1 MRVGLVGCGFIGRV
15 HSWAFWAL
23 RKADLFDAKITAV
36 HDRDPERAAA
46 IAQPHGAAT
55 CSDLPELLDQV
66 DAVYVCTP
74 TAEHLSVCE
83 AAADRGIAVMCEKPL
98 APDLAGAR
106 RVAEALEL
114 VPHRVGLVLR
124 SSPVFHRLS
133 DLISSGRFGRPM
145 ALTLRDDQYF
155 PIQGQ
160 YASTWRSDVDVA
172 GGGTLIEHSIHDLDL
187 FRWLLGEPKTVSCRT
202 ASFFGHPGIE
212 DLAVA
217 TFDFGGGVTANLTSV
232 WHQVI
237 TRGSTR
243 RVEVFFEDAVVV
255 WDEDDDPG
263 ELHVSTSAGAEVL
276 TCPLPEWVE
285 TLPVPVE
292 VRNSLGLYTEASR
305 RFLEA
310 VASGKTGSPDATDA
324 VAAHV
329 MVDAAYRSAAEEGRP
344 TPSTLD
350 TPKRSGG
357 ANRDR

>member
-23 RKADLFDAKITAV
+23 RKANLFDAKITAV
-36 HDRDPERAAA
+36 CDRDPERAAA
-46 IAQPHGAAT
+46 LAEPHDA
-55 CSDLPELLDQV
+55 SVVELPDLLDQV

-74 TAEHLSVCE
+74 TAEHLAICE
-83 AAADRGIAVMCEKPL
+83 AAADRGVAIFCEKPL

-106 RVAEALEL
+106 KVAQVLGI

-124 SSPVFHRLS
+124 SSPVFDRLS
-133 DLISSGRFGRPM
+133 ELISSGRFGRPM

-160 YASTWRSDVDVA
+160 YASTWRSEVGVA

-187 FRWLLGEPKTVSCRT
+187 FRWMLGEPKTVSCRT
-202 ASFFGHPGIE
+202 ASFFGHSGIE

-217 TFDFGGGVTANLTSV
+217 TFDFGGGLTANLTSV
-232 WHQVI
+232 WHQVM

-243 RVEVFFEDAVVV
+243 RIEVFFEDAVVV
-255 WDEDDDPG
+255 WTEDDNPG

-276 TCPLPEWVE
+276 TCPLPEWVD
-285 TLPVPVE
+285 TLPVPE
-292 VRNSLGLYTEASR
+292 ESRPSLGLYTEASR

-310 VASGKTGSPDATDA
+310 AASRKTGSPDAADA

-344 TPSTLD
+344 AD
-350 TPKRSGG
+350 CGATPKRSGG
-357 ANRDR
+357 AIGS